1 MADLFSI
8 PGAEFFVLG
17 KVLFNIRGKRF
28 FPLVVGQN
36 LLG

>member
-8 PGAEFFVLG
+8 PGAEFFVLR
-17 KVLFNIRGKRF
+17 KVLFNMYGKRF
-28 FPLVVGQN
+28 FPLVVRQN